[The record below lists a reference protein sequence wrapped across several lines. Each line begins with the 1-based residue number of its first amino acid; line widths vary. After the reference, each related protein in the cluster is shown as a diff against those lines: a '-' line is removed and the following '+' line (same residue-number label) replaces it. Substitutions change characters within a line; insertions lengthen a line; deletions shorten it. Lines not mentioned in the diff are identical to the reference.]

1 MQTLIEGIVSTGK
14 KSTSVPASSKQDRM
28 NEQVT
33 LLESTLEDVNE
44 DDVQLTPQ
52 MELYYKTINRTL
64 NS

>member
-1 MQTLIEGIVSTGK
+1 
-14 KSTSVPASSKQDRM
+14 M

-44 DDVQLTPQ
+44 DDVELTPQ